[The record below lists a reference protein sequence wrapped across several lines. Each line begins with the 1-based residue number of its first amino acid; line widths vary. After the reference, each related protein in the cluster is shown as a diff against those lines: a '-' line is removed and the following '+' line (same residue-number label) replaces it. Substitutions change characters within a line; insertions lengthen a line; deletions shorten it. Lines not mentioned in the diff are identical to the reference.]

1 MDVRNGGAAPARPAK
16 ANLTV
21 LAATETAET
30 AAPAERRGLG
40 GRLLQQAGH
49 LARGERLSLAEIT
62 GLPENVTLQATVAGR
77 SISKSIRL

>member
-21 LAATETAET
+21 LAATET